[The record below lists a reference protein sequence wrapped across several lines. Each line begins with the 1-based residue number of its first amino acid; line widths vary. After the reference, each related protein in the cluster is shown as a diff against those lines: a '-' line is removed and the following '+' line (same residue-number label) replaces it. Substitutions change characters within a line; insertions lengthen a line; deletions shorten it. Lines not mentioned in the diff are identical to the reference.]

1 LIPSNPG
8 INYNPYDEW
17 STRSPEVVLHQQYIH
32 YHHYTSTLDETT
44 RSEKAPVKLHLLLH
58 YRSHSQDD
66 VGVYACGAEKV
77 ELSSHLQDGL
87 FELAAA

>member
-1 LIPSNPG
+1 M
-8 INYNPYDEW
+8 
-17 STRSPEVVLHQQYIH
+17 VLHQQYIH
-32 YHHYTSTLDETT
+32 HHYYTSTLDETT
-44 RSEKAPVKLHLLLH
+44 RSEKATVKLHLCLH

-87 FELAAA
+87 FELAAAVELSSHLQDGLFELAAA